1 MNFFICNRYDSKNED
16 IYLLSPN
23 NPLNDDQ
30 NNFSQDVQSNNN
42 EENAFVI
49 KQYNNRKKPAS
60 ESLEES
66 EELQIIDYPYKQQQ
80 NQFHNLFKN
89 NKSKYGGSFVKNIQY
104 FDNFNN
110 INNLEEN
117 NFENKIR
124 KDNKNAHNHGI
135 SNSNFERIIDDKIF
149 SEEFELDDT
158 IKGEDNFN
166 ISKLYVENKT
176 FKNNLNNNNF
186 SPMYTTEKSDNNNL
200 YCKNY
205 CKIKSNTYAKNSM
218 KPNSHFILKNNIK
231 NNLKSSSNK
240 KINLNQNSNQK
251 SVHSSKSYKKEIGKM
266 KIKINNYKDFSSYN
280 KIMRNIK
287 NKINTNRENTSNI
300 FNHNFS
306 EYFIINKNKNKS
318 TYRKKNENLISKN
331 LSGNNMV
338 ISRNKEIINKKNNL
352 GESVVLG
359 AIKKKLK
366 KNKTNLNN
374 LRNGKSL
381 DREKSGYSTKEV
393 IRKFR
398 HFKRKNLP

>member
-16 IYLLSPN
+16 IYLISPN
-23 NPLNDDQ
+23 NDINDDQ
-30 NNFSQDVQSNNN
+30 NNLNQEVQSSNN

-49 KQYNNRKKPAS
+49 EKYKNRKKPAS

-66 EELQIIDYPYKQQQ
+66 EELQIIEYPYKQQQ
-80 NQFHNLFKN
+80 NQFHNIFQNDKP
-89 NKSKYGGSFVKNIQY
+89 KYDGSFINNIQY

-110 INNLEEN
+110 INNVEEN
-117 NFENKIR
+117 NFENKSK
-124 KDNKNAHNHGI
+124 KDNKNVHNHCL

-205 CKIKSNTYAKNSM
+205 CNIKSNTYAKNAA
-218 KPNSHFILKNNIK
+218 KPKNHFILKNNIK
-231 NNLKSSSNK
+231 NHLKSNSNK

-266 KIKINNYKDFSSYN
+266 KINNYKDFSSYN
-280 KIMRNIK
+280 KIIRNIK
-287 NKINTNRENTSNI
+287 NKINSNRENASNI

-318 TYRKKNENLISKN
+318 NNRKKNDNLITKN
-331 LSGNNMV
+331 LSGNNML
-338 ISRNKEIINKKNNL
+338 ISRNKEINNKKNNL
-352 GESVVLG
+352 GESAILG

-374 LRNGKSL
+374 FRNGKSL
-381 DREKSGYSTKEV
+381 DREKNDYSTKEI

>member
-16 IYLLSPN
+16 IYLISPN
-23 NPLNDDQ
+23 NPINEDQ
-30 NNFSQDVQSNNN
+30 NNLCQEVQSSNN

-49 KQYNNRKKPAS
+49 EKYNNRKNPAS

-66 EELQIIDYPYKQQQ
+66 EELQIIDYPYKQQE
-80 NQFHNLFKN
+80 NQFYNIFKN
-89 NKSKYGGSFVKNIQY
+89 DKSKSGGSFINNMQY

-110 INNLEEN
+110 INNVEEN
-117 NFENKIR
+117 NFENKEK
-124 KDNKNAHNHGI
+124 KDNKNIHYHCL

-176 FKNNLNNNNF
+176 FKNNLNNNF

-205 CKIKSNTYAKNSM
+205 CKIKSNTYAKNSV
-218 KPNSHFILKNNIK
+218 KPKKHFILN

-251 SVHSSKSYKKEIGKM
+251 AVHSSKSYKKEIGKM
-266 KIKINNYKDFSSYN
+266 KINNYKDFSSYN
-280 KIMRNIK
+280 KIIRNIK
-287 NKINTNRENTSNI
+287 NKINTNRDNASNI

-318 TYRKKNENLISKN
+318 NNRKKNNYLITKN
-331 LSGNNMV
+331 LSGNNMI
-338 ISRNKEIINKKNNL
+338 ISRNKEISNRKSNL
-352 GESVVLG
+352 GESAVLG

-374 LRNGKSL
+374 LRNEKSL
-381 DREKSGYSTKEV
+381 DREKSEYSSKEV

>member
-16 IYLLSPN
+16 IYLISPN
-23 NPLNDDQ
+23 NPINDDQ
-30 NNFSQDVQSNNN
+30 NNLCQEVQSSNN

-49 KQYNNRKKPAS
+49 EKYNNRKNPVS
-60 ESLEES
+60 ENLEES
-66 EELQIIDYPYKQQQ
+66 EELQIIDYPYKHQQ
-80 NQFHNLFKN
+80 NQFYNISKN
-89 NKSKYGGSFVKNIQY
+89 DKSKFGGSFINNIQY

-110 INNLEEN
+110 INNIEEN
-117 NFENKIR
+117 NFENKEK
-124 KDNKNAHNHGI
+124 KDNKNAHNHCL

-176 FKNNLNNNNF
+176 FKNNLNSNF

-205 CKIKSNTYAKNSM
+205 CNIKSNTYAKNSV
-218 KPNSHFILKNNIK
+218 KPKNHFILK

-251 SVHSSKSYKKEIGKM
+251 VVHSSKSYKKEIGKM
-266 KIKINNYKDFSSYN
+266 KINNYKDFSSYN
-280 KIMRNIK
+280 KIIRNIK
-287 NKINTNRENTSNI
+287 NKINTNRDNASNI

-318 TYRKKNENLISKN
+318 TNRKKNNDYLITKN
-331 LSGNNMV
+331 LSGNNMI
-338 ISRNKEIINKKNNL
+338 ISRNKEINNRKSNL
-352 GESVVLG
+352 GESAILG

-381 DREKSGYSTKEV
+381 DREKSEYSSKEV

>member
-16 IYLLSPN
+16 IYLISPN
-23 NPLNDDQ
+23 NAINDDQ
-30 NNFSQDVQSNNN
+30 NKLYQEVQSNNN
-42 EENAFVI
+42 EENRFVI
-49 KQYNNRKKPAS
+49 EKYNNRKKPAS

-80 NQFHNLFKN
+80 NQFYNIFKN
-89 NKSKYGGSFVKNIQY
+89 DKSKYGGSFINNKQY

-110 INNLEEN
+110 TNNIEEN
-117 NFENKIR
+117 NFENKVK
-124 KDNKNAHNHGI
+124 KDNKNVHNHYL

-149 SEEFELDDT
+149 TEEFELDDT

-205 CKIKSNTYAKNSM
+205 CNIKSNTYAKNSV
-218 KPNSHFILKNNIK
+218 KPNNHFILKNNIK
-231 NNLKSSSNK
+231 NNLKSNSNK
-240 KINLNQNSNQK
+240 KINLNQNSSK
-251 SVHSSKSYKKEIGKM
+251 KTVHSSKSYKKEIGK
-266 KIKINNYKDFSSYN
+266 IEINNYKDFSSYN
-280 KIMRNIK
+280 KIIRNIK
-287 NKINTNRENTSNI
+287 NKINTNRDNASNI

-306 EYFIINKNKNKS
+306 EYFIINRNKNKS
-318 TYRKKNENLISKN
+318 TNRKKNDYLITKN
-331 LSGNNMV
+331 LSGNNMI
-338 ISRNKEIINKKNNL
+338 ISRNKEINKKKFNL

-381 DREKSGYSTKEV
+381 DREKSDYSAKEV

>member
-16 IYLLSPN
+16 IYLISPN
-23 NPLNDDQ
+23 NAINDDQ
-30 NNFSQDVQSNNN
+30 NNLCQEVQSNNN
-42 EENAFVI
+42 EENRFVI
-49 KQYNNRKKPAS
+49 EKYNNRKKPAS

-66 EELQIIDYPYKQQQ
+66 EELQIIEYPYKQQQ
-80 NQFHNLFKN
+80 NQFHNIFN
-89 NKSKYGGSFVKNIQY
+89 NDKPKIGGSFINNIQY
-104 FDNFNN
+104 FDNINN

-117 NFENKIR
+117 NFENKIK
-124 KDNKNAHNHGI
+124 KDNKNTYNHCF
-135 SNSNFERIIDDKIF
+135 SNSNLERIIDDKIL

-205 CKIKSNTYAKNSM
+205 CNIKSNTYAKNSI
-218 KPNSHFILKNNIK
+218 KPKNHFILKNNIK
-231 NNLKSSSNK
+231 NNLKSNSNK

-266 KIKINNYKDFSSYN
+266 KINNYKDFSSYN
-280 KIMRNIK
+280 KIIRNIR
-287 NKINTNRENTSNI
+287 NKISTNRNNASKI

-318 TYRKKNENLISKN
+318 TNRKKNDNLITKN
-331 LSGNNMV
+331 LSGNNMI
-338 ISRNKEIINKKNNL
+338 ISRNKEINKKKFSL
-352 GESVVLG
+352 GESVALG
-359 AIKKKLK
+359 TIKKKLK

-381 DREKSGYSTKEV
+381 DREKSDYSTKEI

>member
-16 IYLLSPN
+16 IYLISPN
-23 NPLNDDQ
+23 NDINDDQ
-30 NNFSQDVQSNNN
+30 NNLNQEVQSSNN

-49 KQYNNRKKPAS
+49 EKYKNRKKPAS

-66 EELQIIDYPYKQQQ
+66 EELQIIEYPYKQQQ
-80 NQFHNLFKN
+80 NQFHNIFQNDKP
-89 NKSKYGGSFVKNIQY
+89 KYDGSFINNIQY

-110 INNLEEN
+110 INNVEEN
-117 NFENKIR
+117 NFENKSK
-124 KDNKNAHNHGI
+124 KDNKNVHNHCL

-205 CKIKSNTYAKNSM
+205 CNIKSNTYAKNAA
-218 KPNSHFILKNNIK
+218 KPKNHFILKNNIK
-231 NNLKSSSNK
+231 NHLKPNSNK

-266 KIKINNYKDFSSYN
+266 KINNYKDFSSYN
-280 KIMRNIK
+280 KIIRNIK
-287 NKINTNRENTSNI
+287 NKINSNRENASNI

-306 EYFIINKNKNKS
+306 EYFIINRNKNKS
-318 TYRKKNENLISKN
+318 TNRKKNDYLITKN
-331 LSGNNMV
+331 LSRNNMV
-338 ISRNKEIINKKNNL
+338 I
-352 GESVVLG
+352 
-359 AIKKKLK
+359 
-366 KNKTNLNN
+366 
-374 LRNGKSL
+374 
-381 DREKSGYSTKEV
+381 
-393 IRKFR
+393 
-398 HFKRKNLP
+398 

>member
-16 IYLLSPN
+16 IYLISPN
-23 NPLNDDQ
+23 NPINEDQ
-30 NNFSQDVQSNNN
+30 NNLCQEVQSSNN

-49 KQYNNRKKPAS
+49 EKYNNRKNPAS

-66 EELQIIDYPYKQQQ
+66 EELQIIDYPYKQQE
-80 NQFHNLFKN
+80 NQFYNIFKN
-89 NKSKYGGSFVKNIQY
+89 DKSKSGGSFINNMQY

-110 INNLEEN
+110 INNVEEN
-117 NFENKIR
+117 NFENKEK
-124 KDNKNAHNHGI
+124 KDNKNIHYHCL

-176 FKNNLNNNNF
+176 FKYNLYNNF

-205 CKIKSNTYAKNSM
+205 CKIKSNTYAKNSV
-218 KPNSHFILKNNIK
+218 KPKKHFILN

-251 SVHSSKSYKKEIGKM
+251 AVHSSKSYKKEIGKM
-266 KIKINNYKDFSSYN
+266 KINNYKDFSSYN
-280 KIMRNIK
+280 KIIRNIK
-287 NKINTNRENTSNI
+287 NKINTNRDNASNI

-318 TYRKKNENLISKN
+318 TNRKKNNYLITKN
-331 LSGNNMV
+331 LSGNNMI
-338 ISRNKEIINKKNNL
+338 ISRNKEISNRKSNL
-352 GESVVLG
+352 GESAVLG

-374 LRNGKSL
+374 LRNEKSL
-381 DREKSGYSTKEV
+381 DREKSEYSSKEV

>member
-16 IYLLSPN
+16 IYLISPN
-23 NPLNDDQ
+23 NDINDDQ
-30 NNFSQDVQSNNN
+30 NNLNQEVQSSNN

-49 KQYNNRKKPAS
+49 EKYKNRKKPAS

-66 EELQIIDYPYKQQQ
+66 EELQIIEYPYKQQQ
-80 NQFHNLFKN
+80 NQFHNIFQNDKL
-89 NKSKYGGSFVKNIQY
+89 KYDGSFINNIQY
-104 FDNFNN
+104 FDNFIN
-110 INNLEEN
+110 INNVEEN
-117 NFENKIR
+117 NFENKSK
-124 KDNKNAHNHGI
+124 KDNKNVHNHCL

-205 CKIKSNTYAKNSM
+205 CNIKSNTYAKNAT
-218 KPNSHFILKNNIK
+218 KPKNHFILKNNIK
-231 NNLKSSSNK
+231 NHLKSNSNK

-266 KIKINNYKDFSSYN
+266 KINNYKDFSSYN
-280 KIMRNIK
+280 KIIRNIK
-287 NKINTNRENTSNI
+287 NKINSNRENASNI

-318 TYRKKNENLISKN
+318 NNRKKNDNLITKN
-331 LSGNNMV
+331 LSGNNML
-338 ISRNKEIINKKNNL
+338 ISRNNEINNKKNNL

-381 DREKSGYSTKEV
+381 DREKSDYSTKEV